1 MIKEEIAKKFQE
13 VKIDL
18 TETQLQQFEDY
29 YNLLIEWNNKFN
41 LTAITELNDVIEKH
55 FIDSVLPL
63 DNLNKLKVIDIGAGA
78 GFPSVPLKIMN
89 PDIELVMVD
98 SVNKKITFLNEVIN
112 KLGLNNARAIHS
124 RVEDLANNPNFRE
137 KFDLGVARAVACLN
151 TLSEYVLP
159 FVRLGGKFVAYK
171 SVAAEEELKTAEK
184 AIKILGGT
192 LKDVK
197 SYNLGDNTRVV
208 ITINKSIKTPP
219 KYPRDKNKPRLS
231 PIV

>member
-13 VKIDL
+13 VNVEI
-18 TETQLQQFEDY
+18 TEAQLQQFEDY

-63 DNLNKLKVIDIGAGA
+63 NNLNKLKVIDIGAGA

-112 KLGLNNARAIHS
+112 KLCLKNTKAIHS

-137 KFDLGVARAVACLN
+137 KFDLGVARAVASLN

-159 FVRLGGKFVAYK
+159 FIRLGGKFVAYK

-197 SYNLGDNTRVV
+197 NYTLGDNTRVI
-208 ITINKSIKTPP
+208 ITINKTIKTPP
-219 KYPRDKNKPRLS
+219 KYPRDKNKPRLD
-231 PIV
+231 PII

>member
-13 VKIDL
+13 VNVEI
-18 TETQLQQFEDY
+18 TEAQLQQFEDY

-63 DNLNKLKVIDIGAGA
+63 NNLNKLKVIDIGAGA

-112 KLGLNNARAIHS
+112 KLCLKNAKAIHS

-137 KFDLGVARAVACLN
+137 KFDLGVARAVASLN

-159 FVRLGGKFVAYK
+159 FIRLGGKFVAYK
-171 SVAAEEELKTAEK
+171 SVTAEEELKTAEK

-197 SYNLGDNTRVV
+197 NYTLGDNTRVV
-208 ITINKSIKTPP
+208 ITINKTIKTPP
-219 KYPRDKNKPRLS
+219 KYPRDKNKPRLN
-231 PIV
+231 PII

>member
-1 MIKEEIAKKFQE
+1 MIKDEIAKKFQE
-13 VKIDL
+13 NNIEIN
-18 TETQLQQFEDY
+18 ETQLQQFEEY

-41 LTAITELNDVIEKH
+41 LTAITELDEVIEKH

-63 DNLNKLKVIDIGAGA
+63 KNLNKLKIIDIGAGA

-112 KLGLNNARAIHS
+112 KLGLKNAKAVHS
-124 RVEDLANNPNFRE
+124 RVEDLANNPNYRE
-137 KFDLGVARAVACLN
+137 KFDLGVARAVASLN
-151 TLSEYVLP
+151 ILSEYVLP

-171 SVAAEEELKTAEK
+171 SVTAEEELKIAK
-184 AIKILGGT
+184 NAIKILGGT
-192 LKDVK
+192 LKGVENY
-197 SYNLGDNTRVV
+197 SLGENSRVI
-208 ITINKSIKTPP
+208 ITINKTLKTPP

>member
-1 MIKEEIAKKFQE
+1 MIKEEILKKFQE
-13 VKIDL
+13 VEIEIN
-18 TETQLQQFEDY
+18 ETQLQQFEDY

-55 FIDSVLPL
+55 FIDSVLPFK
-63 DNLNKLKVIDIGAGA
+63 DLNKQKIIDIGAGA

-112 KLGLNNARAIHS
+112 KLNFKNARAIHS

-137 KFDLGVARAVACLN
+137 KFDLGVARAVASLN

-184 AIKILGGT
+184 AIKVLGGT
-192 LKDVK
+192 LKDIK
-197 SYNLGDNTRVV
+197 NYTLGDNTRVV
-208 ITINKSIKTPP
+208 ITINKTIKTPP
-219 KYPRDKNKPRLS
+219 KYPRDKNKPRLN